1 MGRLRSDRS
10 KAVAASLPSAAPPQA
25 EFSDR
30 DLAAIVR
37 MVYEKSGIT
46 LHAGK
51 RALVTARLQKR
62 LRQTGLETFRDYVK
76 LLQADVSGD
85 ELTAMLDAIT
95 TNHTSFF
102 REPQHFTYLEQVI
115 LPALRD
121 RSRVT
126 PILGWSA
133 ACSTGEEPYS
143 IALTAAQVLGEEAP
157 RRVRLLASDI
167 SSRAIAGAGAGV
179 YRADRLAELPRHLV
193 LKHFQKAIG
202 APPGHLQIS
211 APVRQL
217 IEFRRMNLLQPAPPG
232 PPFDFIFCRNVMIY
246 FDRAAQQR
254 VIDTLEHRLA
264 RGGYL
269 FVSHSEGLNALR
281 HGLTWVAPAI
291 YRRGLP

>member
-1 MGRLRSDRS
+1 LRSDRS
-10 KAVAASLPSAAPPQA
+10 KAAAAPVPPVPRSA

-37 MVYEKSGIT
+37 LVYEKSGIT

-51 RALVTARLQKR
+51 RALVSARLQKR
-62 LRQTGLETFRDYVK
+62 LRHTGTETFHDYVR
-76 LLQADVSGD
+76 LVQSDRSGD

-102 REPQHFTYLEQVI
+102 REPQHFEYLEKVV
-115 LPALRD
+115 LPPLRD
-121 RSRVT
+121 RSAVT
-126 PILGWSA
+126 PVLGWSA
-133 ACSTGEEPYS
+133 ACATGEEAYS
-143 IALTAAQVLGEEAP
+143 IALTAARVFGDAAG

-167 SSRAIAGAGAGV
+167 STRAVARASAGV
-179 YRADRLAELPRHLV
+179 YRADRLADLPRHLV
-193 LKHFQKAIG
+193 LKYFQKASG
-202 APPGHLQIS
+202 AQAGQLQIS

-217 IEFRRMNLLQPAPPG
+217 IEFRRLNLLQPAPPG

-254 VIDTLEHRLA
+254 VIDTLERRLA
-264 RGGYL
+264 RGGHL

-281 HGLTWVAPAI
+281 HGLTWVAPAV
-291 YRRGLP
+291 YRRGEP

>member
-1 MGRLRSDRS
+1 MLR
-10 KAVAASLPSAAPPQA
+10 PA
-25 EFSDR
+25 ELADR
-30 DLAAIVR
+30 DLATIVR
-37 MVYEKSGIT
+37 LVYEKSGIT

-51 RALVTARLQKR
+51 RALVSARLQKR
-62 LRQTGLETFRDYVK
+62 LRHTGAATFRDYVK
-76 LLQADVSGD
+76 LLQSDPCGE

-102 REPQHFTYLEQVI
+102 REPQHFHYLADVV
-115 LPALRD
+115 LPPLRD

-143 IALTAAQVLGEEAP
+143 IALTAARVLGDDAG
-157 RRVRLLASDI
+157 RRVRVLASDI
-167 SSRAIAGAGAGV
+167 STRAIARAGSGV

-193 LKHFQKAIG
+193 LTYFQRAVG
-202 APPGHLQIS
+202 APGGLLQVS
-211 APVRQL
+211 PAVRQL
-217 IEFRRMNLLQPAPPG
+217 VEFRRLNLLQPAPPG

-254 VIDTLEHRLA
+254 VIETLEARLA
-264 RGGYL
+264 RGGHL
-269 FVSHSEGLNALR
+269 FVSHSEGLNGLR

-291 YRRGLP
+291 YRRSER